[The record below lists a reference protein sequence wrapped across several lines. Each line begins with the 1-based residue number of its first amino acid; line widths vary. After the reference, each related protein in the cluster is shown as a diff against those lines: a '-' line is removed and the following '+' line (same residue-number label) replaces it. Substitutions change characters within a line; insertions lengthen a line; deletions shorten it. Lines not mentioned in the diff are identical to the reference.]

1 MIQANELRIGNI
13 FIREIQ
19 PSRGLEYE
27 KEFVL
32 TEQWMGRLFGQD
44 DDCLI
49 ALQDLSPIPL
59 SPDWLERFGFKI
71 NNERDP
77 ESCSFDYMH
86 IGLFYIGEFNR
97 SGWLLNAYDSM
108 PPMQYIHQ
116 LQNLYFALTGNELSL
131 GPNQ

>member
-1 MIQANELRIGNI
+1 MDKIKPEELRLGNWVKWP
-13 FIREIQ
+13 E
-19 PSRGLEYE
+19 E
-27 KEFVL
+27 KEPNEV
-32 TEQWMGRLFGQD
+32 QWEHGHWLGVFEKNYGYPE
-44 DDCLI
+44 
-49 ALQDLSPIPL
+49 PIPL